1 MPSDGYNDRVQVRPL
16 AMSMLVLA
24 LQGVA
29 GCAGTEKKMPRHA
42 LGTLLIFPDGF
53 ACDGDYVCRWKG
65 PSDAILAASFSFR
78 RTEEGECR
86 TAGGRVDEATGL
98 VHLDEDDGIVRRIR
112 SAEAHAPPEPGAFTC
127 FRRNVDP

>member
-1 MPSDGYNDRVQVRPL
+1 MRVRLTV
-16 AMSMLVLA
+16 SVLA
-24 LQGVA
+24 LALQISV
-29 GCAGTEKKMPRHA
+29 GCSGREKETPRIP
-42 LGTLLIFPDGF
+42 LGTTLVFPDGF

-112 SAEAHAPPEPGAFTC
+112 SGEAQAPPEPGAFTC